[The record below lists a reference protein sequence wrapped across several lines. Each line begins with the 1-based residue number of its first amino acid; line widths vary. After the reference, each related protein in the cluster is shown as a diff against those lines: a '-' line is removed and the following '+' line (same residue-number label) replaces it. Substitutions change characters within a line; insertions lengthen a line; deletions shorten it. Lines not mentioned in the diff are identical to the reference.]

1 MSIEIYLDN
10 WFIFMVLTTV
20 VTGMLEVDKPF
31 LTHNLVTSQEIFS
44 YWHKDNFPLDI
55 AKDSFDLVSL

>member
-10 WFIFMVLTTV
+10 WFIFVVLTTM
-20 VTGMLEVDKPF
+20 VTWSRQAIV
-31 LTHNLVTSQEIFS
+31 THNLVTSQEVSS

-55 AKDSFDLVSL
+55 AKDSFGLVPL